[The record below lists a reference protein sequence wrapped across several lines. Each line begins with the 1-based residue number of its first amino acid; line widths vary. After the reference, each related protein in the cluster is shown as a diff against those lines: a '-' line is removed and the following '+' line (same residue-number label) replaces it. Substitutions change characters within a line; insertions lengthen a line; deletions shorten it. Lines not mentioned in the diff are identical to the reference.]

1 MKLYEMILVTE
12 NYKGTE
18 INALVTFEDYK
29 KNVLSAMSENMDETM
44 QTILDLCESW
54 RDKDHWS
61 EIYFASNKSVSARYC
76 SGEEQLRGFL
86 MGYFN
91 STDQEWRFDEDK
103 CSNECLEKLSGIGI
117 KPNGRG
123 AGIHYKYETVE
134 KIFSQGEILHNFN
147 GSDYRVLERM
157 SARNLMLLNE
167 RSGEFVAAIGVSLF
181 MRFPEL
187 EAPTENNLQYGI
199 EWSSGIYL
207 GKTPSYIDFQA
218 IREKYGEPK
227 KIESLEEYRQEIKSK
242 FHLYRKIM
250 ESPLL
255 DTNIKEVAQNAVYEE
270 FSTGREDTFYSNLSE
285 GKYDS
290 GFQSNQEIKKDKVR

>member
-12 NYKGTE
+12 NNKGTE
-18 INALVTFEDYK
+18 INELVTFEDYK

-44 QTILDLCESW
+44 QAILDLCESW

-61 EIYFASNKSVSARYC
+61 EIFFASNKSVSARYC

-117 KPNGRG
+117 ESNGRG
-123 AGIHYKYETVE
+123 AGVDYKYETVE
-134 KIFSQGEILHNFN
+134 KTFSQGESLHNFN
-147 GSDYRVLERM
+147 GSDYRVLERL

-167 RSGEFVAAIGVSLF
+167 RSGEFVAAIGVSF
-181 MRFPEL
+181 FVRFPKMET
-187 EAPTENNLQYGI
+187 PTENNLQYGI
-199 EWSSGIYL
+199 EWSSGLYL
-207 GKTPSYIDFQA
+207 GKTPSFIDFQA

-255 DTNIKEVAQNAVYEE
+255 DTNIKEVAQNTVYEE
-270 FSTGREDTFYSNLSE
+270 FSTGRADTFYSNLSE

-290 GFQSNQEIKKDKVR
+290 GFQSNKEIKKDKVR